1 MEKIITDA
9 NYEEEVMKAD
19 KPVLVDFYADWCG
32 PCRMLAPVIE
42 KIAESYEGKAYVGKC
57 NVDVNQGLA
66 AKYNIMSIPT
76 LMIVKNGQ
84 VVWQNT
90 GVVPEAMITGKLDE
104 NL

>member
-1 MEKIITDA
+1 MEKMITDA

-42 KIAESYEGKAYVGKC
+42 KIAEAYEGKAYVGKC